1 MTTTIHPTAIIE
13 DGAQIGADVT
23 IGPYCVIG
31 AKVTIGDRCVLKSH
45 VVIEGNTTL
54 GTDNIVYPFACLGQ
68 PTPDLKYK
76 GEDSRLVIGDRN
88 SIREYV
94 TMHPGTSND
103 RMETT
108 VGSDCLFMVSVHV
121 AHDCIVGNKVIM
133 ANCATLAGHVIVGD
147 GAIFGGLC
155 AVRQYIRIGT
165 KAMIG
170 GMTGVE
176 SDVIP
181 YGTVSG
187 ERGNLIGLNLVGLE
201 RAGTDK
207 DELTRLRHAF
217 KDLFESDDATFGQR
231 IDRVAND
238 YKDSAL
244 AQEIIDFARNKG
256 KFGLCLPAQKSKSS
270 ANG

>member
-1 MTTTIHPTAIIE
+1 MVTQIHPTAIIS

-31 AKVTIGDRCVLKSH
+31 PKVKIGDRSVLQSH
-45 VVIEGNTTL
+45 VVIDGNTTL
-54 GTDNIVYPFACLGQ
+54 GVENKIFPFACLGQ

-88 SIREYV
+88 AIREYV

-108 VGSDCLFMVSVHV
+108 VGSDCLFMISVHI
-121 AHDCIVGNKVIM
+121 AHDCIVGNRVIM
-133 ANCATLAGHVIVGD
+133 ANCATLAGHVQVGD

-155 AVRQYIRIGT
+155 AVRQYIRIGQ

-187 ERGNLIGLNLVGLE
+187 ERGSLVGLNLVGLE
-201 RAGTDK
+201 RAGTEK
-207 DELTRLRHAF
+207 EELTRLRHAF
-217 KDLFESDDATFGQR
+217 KDLFESDDATFSQR
-231 IDRVAND
+231 IDKVAND
-238 YKDSAL
+238 YKDSVL
-244 AQEIIDFARNKG
+244 AQEIISFARDKG
-256 KFGLCLPAQKSKSS
+256 KFGLCLPAKRGS
-270 ANG
+270 

>member
-1 MTTTIHPTAIIE
+1 MTTNIHPTAIIQ
-13 DGAQIGADVT
+13 DGAMIGHDVT

-31 AKVTIGDRCVLKSH
+31 PKVTLGDRCHLRSH
-45 VVIEGNTTL
+45 VVIDGNTTL
-54 GTDNIVYPFACLGQ
+54 GTDNQIFPFACLGQ

-108 VGSDCLFMVSVHV
+108 VGSDCLFMISVHV

-133 ANCATLAGHVIVGD
+133 ANCATLAGHVVVGD

-155 AVRQYIRIGT
+155 AVRQYIRIGQ

-187 ERGNLIGLNLVGLE
+187 ERGSLTGLNLIGLE

-207 DELTRLRHAF
+207 AELNHLRHAF
-217 KDLFESDDATFGQR
+217 KDLFETDDATLSQR
-231 IDRVAND
+231 IEKVAND
-238 YKDSAL
+238 YAQSPL
-244 AQEIIDFARNKG
+244 AQEIVAFVRDKG
-256 KFGLCLPAQKSKSS
+256 KFGLCLPAIKQR
-270 ANG
+270 GHG